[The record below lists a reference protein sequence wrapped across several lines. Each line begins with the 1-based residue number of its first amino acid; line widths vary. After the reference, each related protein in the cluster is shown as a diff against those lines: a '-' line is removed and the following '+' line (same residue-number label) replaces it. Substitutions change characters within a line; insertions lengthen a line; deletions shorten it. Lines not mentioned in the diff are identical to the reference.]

1 MLDNCEHVVEAC
13 SRLADALLR
22 RCQRVRIL
30 ATSREPL
37 GMAGEVNRTGWVRSS
52 CRHRRPPAT
61 VRHCS
66 SVRLFID
73 RALLRRP
80 DLALGDDEMAV
91 IASICQRVDG
101 IPFAIELAA
110 ARVNVLGVAE
120 IAATLG
126 DHLALAVGELAGRA
140 RPASPR
146 CGR

>member
-1 MLDNCEHVVEAC
+1 
-13 SRLADALLR
+13 
-22 RCQRVRIL
+22 
-30 ATSREPL
+30 
-37 GMAGEVNRTGWVRSS
+37 MAGELTYRLGPLELP
-52 CRHRRPPAT
+52 PPAAT
-61 VRHCS
+61 ATAIRHCS

-126 DHLALAVGELAGRA
+126 DHARCCRGARGRA
-140 RPASPR
+140 PPASPR